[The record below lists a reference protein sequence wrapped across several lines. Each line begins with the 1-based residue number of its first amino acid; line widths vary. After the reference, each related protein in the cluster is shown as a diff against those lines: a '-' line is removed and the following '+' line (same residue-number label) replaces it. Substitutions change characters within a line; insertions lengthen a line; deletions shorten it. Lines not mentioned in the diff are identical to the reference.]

1 MSRHIAR
8 RRTPRPAVTVS
19 PIEAVIEGTFTALR
33 HMGAIP
39 IPIDDDA
46 LWEGG
51 NPAPLM
57 GPWDDTRTPDEAWAL
72 ADIDTHDMLAASAV
86 SS

>member
-1 MSRHIAR
+1 
-8 RRTPRPAVTVS
+8 VS

-39 IPIDDDA
+39 IPVDED
-46 LWEGG
+46 G